1 MSAEAAGDVLSQALL
16 LAEEKPLEAVIH
28 LPKIAGIDISL
39 NMMVI
44 TMFISVILI
53 ILFIMFA
60 SKKPK
65 LVPGPMQNLAEAI
78 ILFIRDSVVMEMM
91 GKNGLPWIPFL
102 TTIFLFILFNNMLG
116 LIPGLGTPTSSIYVT
131 FALAMVVFFSIH
143 ITGVVKHGPAK
154 YFKALVLPGGAP
166 VWLAPLF
173 VPLEIISAFAKPFS
187 LMVRL
192 FANMFAGHTVMVVF
206 IGLILLYGSYVIAPF
221 PLILSVAVGLL
232 EIGFK
237 ILQAY
242 VFTVLSAMYIG
253 DALHGGH

>member
-1 MSAEAAGDVLSQALL
+1 MSAEAAGDALTQALAI
-16 LAEEKPLEAVIH
+16 AEEKPLQTLVH
-28 LPKIAGIDISL
+28 LPKVAGIDISL

-44 TMFISVILI
+44 TMFITVTLILI
-53 ILFIMFA
+53 IMLLA
-60 SKKPK
+60 AKKPK
-65 LVPGPMQNLAEAI
+65 MVPGPIQSIGESVV
-78 ILFIRDSVVMEMM
+78 LFVRNSIVMEMM
-91 GKNGLPWIPFL
+91 GKNGLPWVPFL
-102 TTIFLFILFNNMLG
+102 TTVFLFILFNNLLG
-116 LIPGLGTPTSSIYVT
+116 LIPGLATPTSSIYVT
-131 FALAMVVFFSIH
+131 ASLALMIFFSVH
-143 ITGVVKHGPAK
+143 IAGVIKHGPWK

-166 VWLAPLF
+166 IWLAPLF
-173 VPLEIISAFAKPFS
+173 VPLEIISALAKPFS

-206 IGLILLYGSYVIAPF
+206 LGLILLYGSYVIAPF
-221 PLILSVAVGLL
+221 PLALSIAVGML